1 MSFFKKFPKS
11 FFLGTKMSPLTQ
23 FMLGAHLGLELPA
36 PRGPWSPSASTHV
49 HQALVPQLQAAMVL
63 LVGLQTS
70 IVVIISVKKLSP
82 PMDSISQS
90 VGPTLATKNVTGE
103 QPLKLA
109 HSLLGYAVG
118 MTDINRPGWPITRKQ
133 THRNK
138 F

>member
-1 MSFFKKFPKS
+1 MAFDLFCFVYLWCKNSLKI
-11 FFLGTKMSPLTQ
+11 
-23 FMLGAHLGLELPA
+23 
-36 PRGPWSPSASTHV
+36 V
-49 HQALVPQLQAAMVL
+49 N
-63 LVGLQTS
+63 S
-70 IVVIISVKKLSP
+70 ILWII
-82 PMDSISQS
+82 
-90 VGPTLATKNVTGE
+90 NVTGG

>member
-1 MSFFKKFPKS
+1 MGCEFKYIQDFFCFWK
-11 FFLGTKMSPLTQ
+11 
-23 FMLGAHLGLELPA
+23 ER
-36 PRGPWSPSASTHV
+36 PR
-49 HQALVPQLQAAMVL
+49 L
-63 LVGLQTS
+63 
-70 IVVIISVKKLSP
+70 ISLS
-82 PMDSISQS
+82 
-90 VGPTLATKNVTGE
+90 VTGE

>member
-1 MSFFKKFPKS
+1 
-11 FFLGTKMSPLTQ
+11 
-23 FMLGAHLGLELPA
+23 
-36 PRGPWSPSASTHV
+36 
-49 HQALVPQLQAAMVL
+49 
-63 LVGLQTS
+63 
-70 IVVIISVKKLSP
+70 
-82 PMDSISQS
+82 MDLISQS
-90 VGPTLATKNVTGE
+90 VSPTVATKNVTGG

>member
-1 MSFFKKFPKS
+1 MKDS
-11 FFLGTKMSPLTQ
+11 
-23 FMLGAHLGLELPA
+23 
-36 PRGPWSPSASTHV
+36 SPSLNELNFVAKRANGTVYTYSDSTLCV
-49 HQALVPQLQAAMVL
+49 H
-63 LVGLQTS
+63 
-70 IVVIISVKKLSP
+70 
-82 PMDSISQS
+82 
-90 VGPTLATKNVTGE
+90 VTGG

>member
-1 MSFFKKFPKS
+1 MVAI
-11 FFLGTKMSPLTQ
+11 LTND
-23 FMLGAHLGLELPA
+23 H
-36 PRGPWSPSASTHV
+36 
-49 HQALVPQLQAAMVL
+49 
-63 LVGLQTS
+63 
-70 IVVIISVKKLSP
+70 
-82 PMDSISQS
+82 
-90 VGPTLATKNVTGE
+90 VTGE

>member
-1 MSFFKKFPKS
+1 
-11 FFLGTKMSPLTQ
+11 
-23 FMLGAHLGLELPA
+23 
-36 PRGPWSPSASTHV
+36 
-49 HQALVPQLQAAMVL
+49 MVL
-63 LVGLQTS
+63 LVDLQTS
-70 IVVIISVKKLSP
+70 IVVIISVKKTSP

-90 VGPTLATKNVTGE
+90 VSPTLATKNVTGG

>member
-1 MSFFKKFPKS
+1 MNFHRFVLVSLDSLVFSATDRMSNIGIRGFP
-11 FFLGTKMSPLTQ
+11 T
-23 FMLGAHLGLELPA
+23 
-36 PRGPWSPSASTHV
+36 W
-49 HQALVPQLQAAMVL
+49 
-63 LVGLQTS
+63 
-70 IVVIISVKKLSP
+70 I
-82 PMDSISQS
+82 D
-90 VGPTLATKNVTGE
+90 VTGG

>member
-1 MSFFKKFPKS
+1 MF
-11 FFLGTKMSPLTQ
+11 TK
-23 FMLGAHLGLELPA
+23 
-36 PRGPWSPSASTHV
+36 PWSSALGCHGTAGRFADFHCSDYISQKKPSPH
-49 HQALVPQLQAAMVL
+49 
-63 LVGLQTS
+63 
-70 IVVIISVKKLSP
+70 
-82 PMDSISQS
+82 MDSISQS
-90 VGPTLATKNVTGE
+90 VSPTLATKNVTGE